1 MEASLEL
8 MASRLPLIT
17 IHLIQQLTEIIVLGD
32 QRITRDENVTQDN
45 NSVHQNIVRN
55 VLQPP
60 SLPHPRLIHQRMGA
74 GSVRANIGCQR
85 VPSVPRTNVGS

>member
-32 QRITRDENVTQDN
+32 QRITRDENVTRNSN
-45 NSVHQNIVRN
+45 NVHQDIVQN
-55 VLQPP
+55 VLQLP
-60 SLPHPRLIHQRMGA
+60 SLPRPRLIHQRMAA
-74 GSVRANIGCQR
+74 GSVRANIGCQS